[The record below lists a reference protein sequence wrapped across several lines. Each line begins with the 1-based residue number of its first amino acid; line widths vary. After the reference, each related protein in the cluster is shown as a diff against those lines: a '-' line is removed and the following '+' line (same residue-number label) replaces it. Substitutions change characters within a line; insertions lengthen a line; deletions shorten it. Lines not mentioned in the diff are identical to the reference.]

1 MIARGIAFF
10 SGSVGFAIKIA
21 LLCASNALAVW
32 AIYVLISHSR
42 WPAVVVLTVATVLID
57 LVYLAP
63 RRKTLPLKFLIPGM
77 VFLIGFQI
85 IPILF
90 TINVAFSNYSTGHI
104 LTQDQAIAAIKINS
118 LEPPA
123 NGRQYDIAPA
133 RDSSGKLVLIMRDE
147 TGGKVY
153 VGTTKG
159 LAELPKGD
167 VNLGPTGQPTAAK
180 GYTII
185 TGAELFALDQQLRDY
200 KVPTTG
206 DAAIQPQGTAIGV
219 ELRPTLI
226 YSSRHNVFVRISDG
240 RVYHDNGLGSFVH
253 GAEELEPGWK
263 THVGFRNFSR
273 IIHDPLVRKPFL
285 TIFLWTFVFA
295 ASTVFLSFATGL
307 FLAIALDKRGLQVP
321 AGLSHCARDPVRDS
335 QLPLPAHL
343 GRTPER
349 RLRRRQPGVRH
360 PCALALRRQRLLV
373 AAVHQLA
380 AHRASSSSASG

>member
-1 MIARGIAFF
+1 
-10 SGSVGFAIKIA
+10 
-21 LLCASNALAVW
+21 
-32 AIYVLISHSR
+32 
-42 WPAVVVLTVATVLID
+42 LID

-63 RRKTLPLKFLIPGM
+63 RRKTLPLKFLIPGT

-90 TINVAFSNYSTGHI
+90 TIDVAFSNYSTGHI

-159 LAELPKGD
+159 LTELSKSD
-167 VNLGPTGQPTAAK
+167 VTIGPTGQPTAAK

-206 DAAIQPQGTAIGV
+206 DAAIQPQGT
-219 ELRPTLI
+219 
-226 YSSRHNVFVRISDG
+226 
-240 RVYHDNGLGSFVH
+240 
-253 GAEELEPGWK
+253 
-263 THVGFRNFSR
+263 
-273 IIHDPLVRKPFL
+273 
-285 TIFLWTFVFA
+285 
-295 ASTVFLSFATGL
+295 
-307 FLAIALDKRGLQVP
+307 
-321 AGLSHCARDPVRDS
+321 
-335 QLPLPAHL
+335 
-343 GRTPER
+343 
-349 RLRRRQPGVRH
+349 
-360 PCALALRRQRLLV
+360 
-373 AAVHQLA
+373 
-380 AHRASSSSASG
+380 